1 MKRKKTEE
9 QSKNEILKYL
19 GGAKTP
25 KISNYSKPS
34 TSKNTTNFAPKRN
47 VFKDTKFNSF
57 SSAPKYKKKE
67 DSDEEPDFS
76 SFSEDQQSVLKAAYE
91 GQNIFF
97 TGCAGTGKS
106 YILRELVKN
115 LKKKYTS
122 DSIAIVAPTGI
133 AGKQSK
139 FLFSSALNIGGTTLH
154 SFAGIGLGNLDKE
167 KLLKN
172 VLQNKFNTKRWRN
185 TGNWKWN

>member
-19 GGAKTP
+19 GGGKSQ
-25 KISNYSKPS
+25 KMNNYSKPS
-34 TSKNTTNFAPKRN
+34 TSKNFTTVAPKRN
-47 VFKDTKFNSF
+47 VFKSTKFNSF
-57 SSAPKYKKKE
+57 SSGPKYNKDDDE
-67 DSDEEPDFS
+67 EEEPDFS

-115 LKKKYTS
+115 LKKKYSS

-133 AGKQSK
+133 S
-139 FLFSSALNIGGTTLH
+139 LFKINFQKGIAALNIGGTTLH
-154 SFAGIGLGNLDKE
+154 SFAGIGLGNLEKE
-167 KLLKN
+167 KLVKN

-185 TGNWKWN
+185 TGLS